1 MVMRNTIKKQIFD
14 KNLNNN
20 SHIDKLIK
28 IGMALSS
35 EKDINKLLE
44 IMLDNVMEIS
54 NADAGSLY
62 VLDKK
67 KKQLNFKIV
76 RNYSMNIR
84 MGENDGNECVLPPV
98 PLEINNEQNLKN
110 VSSYVAIMG
119 KSVNIND
126 VYDVKGIFDLSGP
139 KKYDAITGYRTKSML
154 VIPLKNHKNNIIG
167 VLQLINSQDIETN
180 EIINFSSYDEYL
192 ITSIASL
199 AAVALTNAQLI
210 QNLKELIS
218 AFITSMAAAIDEKSP
233 YTGGHI
239 RRVVDLSMLIAK
251 AINKS
256 DNQKFIDIVFNADE
270 LEELRI
276 AAWMHDV
283 GKMTVPEYLIDKA
296 TKLEKIIDRIDLV
309 ETRFQL
315 IETLIQKDHLN
326 EKIELLNKEGHIE
339 SHIKQLEKKFQ
350 LTVDSLRQDL
360 NFIKSCNNTGDF
372 MPEENIA
379 RIKKIGNK
387 RYVFNNKSFPFLN
400 DDEVENLCIQ
410 KGTLT
415 DKERLI
421 IENHAKVTQKITGEL
436 PFPDELSRVSEFAS
450 NHHER
455 PDGKGYPNGFSGE
468 QLAIQSRIIAI
479 ADIFEALTAKDRP
492 YREPMNLSKAIKI
505 LEFMQKDNQIDRD
518 IYELFMNA
526 GIYKQYAK
534 REIDP
539 KQIDM
544 EI

>member
-84 MGENDGNECVLPPV
+84 IGENDGNECVLPPV

-251 AINKS
+251 EINKS
-256 DNQKFIDIVFNADE
+256 DNEKFIDIVFNADE

-283 GKMTVPEYLIDKA
+283 GKITVPEYLIDKA

>member
-1 MVMRNTIKKQIFD
+1 MRNTIKKQIFD

-84 MGENDGNECVLPPV
+84 IGENDGNECVLPPV

-251 AINKS
+251 EINKS
-256 DNQKFIDIVFNADE
+256 DNEKFIDIVFNADE

-283 GKMTVPEYLIDKA
+283 GKITVPEYLIDKA

>member
-1 MVMRNTIKKQIFD
+1 MRNTIKKQIFD